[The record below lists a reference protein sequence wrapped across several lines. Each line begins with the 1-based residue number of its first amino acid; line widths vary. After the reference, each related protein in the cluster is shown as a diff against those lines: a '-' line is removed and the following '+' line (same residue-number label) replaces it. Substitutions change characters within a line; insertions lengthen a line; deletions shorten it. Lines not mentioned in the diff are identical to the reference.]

1 MFCQHCGYELSE
13 NINFCPKCGCKCEK
27 QIQQGDTTV
36 ANGHISQ
43 SEINRD
49 VTIQYLYDVRVLETA
64 KLKLQKRI
72 KENTEKCKHLGIPQL
87 FTKPDNDSSIPVC
100 GIGFMCLIF
109 AVLMVIIGYFGE
121 VGALFVFSFILGVIA
136 IVCFG
141 CCISKKS
148 KYEQEYI
155 VYTNAV
161 SSDKKRVGRELAEKS
176 KLEQEIQDM
185 QDELGEAENLL
196 EKSYSV
202 NLIPKQFRDIYS
214 IFYLYEYLSTSQE
227 SLQSALLHYNLEEI
241 KTKIDEVIRLQSEI
255 ILQQAIQTA
264 HLEEIQE
271 QNTKMLRHA
280 AETERNTAL
289 AAQYAQIAANNAEAC
304 AWMNLA
310 QYIKGE

>member
-1 MFCQHCGYELSE
+1 MFCQNCGNKLSDD
-13 NINFCPKCGCKCEK
+13 ITFCPKCGCKQEA
-27 QIQQGDTTV
+27 QIQEKNTADT
-36 ANGHISQ
+36 GRYISP

-49 VTIQYLYDVRVLETA
+49 ITIQYLYDVRALEVA
-64 KLKLQKRI
+64 KIKLQKRI
-72 KENTEKCKHLGIPQL
+72 EENTEKCKHLGIPQL
-87 FTKPDNDSSIPVC
+87 FAKPDNDSSIPVC

-109 AVLMVIIGYFGE
+109 ATLMVIIGYFGE
-121 VGALFVFSFILGVIA
+121 VGALFVFSFVLGVIA

-141 CCISKKS
+141 FCISKKS
-148 KYEQEYI
+148 KYEQECR
-155 VYTNAV
+155 VYTDAV
-161 SSDKKRVGRELAEKS
+161 SSDKKRVELELAEKS
-176 KLEQEIQDM
+176 KLEQEVQDTRG
-185 QDELGEAENLL
+185 ELGEAEKLL
-196 EKSYSV
+196 EKSYGV

-241 KTKIDEVIRLQSEI
+241 KTKMDEVIRLQSEI

-304 AWMNLA
+304 AWIGVAN
-310 QYIKGE
+310 YIK